1 MFHNRSAHPVD
12 LSIPANGLVER
23 INHDDLEVL
32 VGRILANQVGAK
44 DTESLDTTT
53 DSLSLLSDG
62 LKVPDGFQLSHST
75 GSLGFAVTYVPSDDP
90 IY

>member
-12 LSIPANGLVER
+12 LSITANGLVER

-32 VGRILANQVGAK
+32 VSRILANPVGAQ

-53 DSLSLLSDG
+53 YTLLSDG
-62 LKVPDGFQLSHST
+62 LQVPDGFQLGLT
-75 GSLGFAVTYVPSDDP
+75 GFNWVIAPEALG
-90 IY
+90 